1 MNYAMIGLFV
11 AATLGVGLFVWAE
24 VKVCKSTYFTTETG
38 RLTGMLAVGF
48 PIAGLLILN
57 SLYWTQ
63 TWDAL
68 TTLGLWFLTIVVGT
82 FNG

>member
-1 MNYAMIGLFV
+1 MNNAMLGLFV
-11 AATLGVGLFVWAE
+11 VAALGVGFFVWAE

-38 RLTGMLAVGF
+38 RLTGMLAAGF

-57 SLYWTQ
+57 SLYWTE
-63 TWDAL
+63 TWDAI

>member
-11 AATLGVGLFVWAE
+11 AAAIGVGLFVWAE

-48 PIAGLLILN
+48 PIAALLVVN
-57 SLYWTQ
+57 SLYWTE

-68 TTLGLWFLTIVVGT
+68 TTLGLWLLTIVVGT